1 MTDRATKMTKLAL
14 TAKDKDLLTLLQ
26 ANARAPVSELARR
39 LGLSRTTVQDR
50 LRRLEEQGVIAGYG
64 LRLADSS
71 AAGLCAWVSISV
83 EARQQLAV
91 VKALAQI
98 VGLEMLQA
106 VSGKVDFMALVRAPS
121 AGAMDEVLDAI
132 TLLPGVNAIET
143 AVILSTKLDRRS
155 LP

>member
-1 MTDRATKMTKLAL
+1 MTKLAL
-14 TAKDKDLLTLLQ
+14 TAKDKDLLNLLQ
-26 ANARAPVSELARR
+26 ADARAPVSELARR

-50 LRRLEEQGVIAGYG
+50 LRRLEEQGVITGYG
-64 LRLADSS
+64 LRLAESS
-71 AAGLCAWVSISV
+71 AGGLSAWVSISV

-91 VKALAQI
+91 VRALAQI
-98 VGLEMLQA
+98 GGIEMLQA

-121 AGAMDEVLDAI
+121 AGEMDEVLDAV
-132 TLLPGVNAIET
+132 TLLPGVKAIET

>member
-1 MTDRATKMTKLAL
+1 MTKLAL
-14 TAKDKDLLTLLQ
+14 TAKDKDLLNLLQ
-26 ANARAPVSELARR
+26 ADARAPVSELARK

-64 LRLADSS
+64 LRLAESS
-71 AAGLCAWVSISV
+71 TTGLSAWVSISV

-98 VGLEMLQA
+98 AAIEMLQA
-106 VSGKVDFMALVRAPS
+106 VSGKVDFVALVRAAS
-121 AGAMDEVLDAI
+121 AGEMDEVLDAI
-132 TLLPGVNAIET
+132 TLLPGVKAIET